1 MHVTMND
8 SVPGGTSDQAR
19 CGFRLSLRA
28 TGPGSAGT
36 ARAPRLGILPPS
48 EIVSLTSRTGSSF
61 VRRARDNSDV
71 DISLVVLGS
80 GQDGGAPQFGSHR
93 AAAGTRTASSI
104 AVIIDRNSV
113 LLFDATPDLR
123 QQYRALENLLDPR
136 DARSPVDAVF
146 VTHAHMGHYGG
157 LMHFGKEAT
166 ATHMTPLHAPAS
178 VLEFLDANEPWA
190 TLLRSEHLVGH
201 ATDDSDVSY
210 GPITV
215 HAIPVPH
222 RADFSTTVAYSIHV
236 EGRPW
241 VLYLPDIDGWDRWPE
256 AVDVIGAH
264 PINLLDATF
273 GDAGEVPGR
282 PIEEIPH
289 PIVTDTIERFA
300 DLGAE
305 RRIVLTH
312 LNHTNQL
319 GVIGSPIRSESEAA
333 GFEVAFDGM
342 RIEYGEV

>member
-1 MHVTMND
+1 M
-8 SVPGGTSDQAR
+8 
-19 CGFRLSLRA
+19 
-28 TGPGSAGT
+28 
-36 ARAPRLGILPPS
+36 
-48 EIVSLTSRTGSSF
+48 
-61 VRRARDNSDV
+61 
-71 DISLVVLGS
+71 LGS

-93 AAAGTRTASSI
+93 AAAGERTASSI
-104 AVIIDRNSV
+104 AIAIDRTRV

-123 QQYRALENLLDPR
+123 QQFRALEDLLDSR
-136 DARSPVDAVF
+136 DARAPVDAVF
-146 VTHAHMGHYGG
+146 ITHAHMGHYGG
-157 LMHFGKEAT
+157 LMHFGKEAA
-166 ATHMTPLHAPAS
+166 ATDMTPLHAPAS

-201 ATDDSDVSY
+201 STDDSDVEY

-215 HAIPVPH
+215 QAISVPH

-241 VLYLPDIDGWDRWPE
+241 VLYVPDIDGWDRWPE

-264 PINLLDATF
+264 PVSLLDATF
-273 GDAGEVPGR
+273 ADPGEVPGR
-282 PIEEIPH
+282 SINDIPH

-300 DLGAE
+300 SLAE
-305 RRIVLTH
+305 GRRIVLTH

-319 GVIGSPIRSESEAA
+319 GLIGSSIRTEAEAA
-333 GFEVAFDGM
+333 GFEVSFDGM

>member
-1 MHVTMND
+1 M
-8 SVPGGTSDQAR
+8 
-19 CGFRLSLRA
+19 
-28 TGPGSAGT
+28 
-36 ARAPRLGILPPS
+36 
-48 EIVSLTSRTGSSF
+48 
-61 VRRARDNSDV
+61 

-80 GQDGGAPQFGSHR
+80 GQDGGAPQFGSHL

-104 AVIIDRNSV
+104 AVTIDRDVV
-113 LLFDATPDLR
+113 LLFDASPDLR
-123 QQYRALENLLDPR
+123 QQYLMLETFLEPR

-157 LMHFGKEAT
+157 LVHFGKEAT

-215 HAIPVPH
+215 RAVPVPH
-222 RADFSTTVAYSIHV
+222 RADFSTTVGYSICV
-236 EGRPW
+236 EARPW

-264 PINLLDATF
+264 AISLLDATF
-273 GDAGEVPGR
+273 GDPGEVPGR
-282 PIEEIPH
+282 SIEEIPH

-300 DLGAE
+300 ALGRE

-312 LNHTNQL
+312 LNHTNEL
-319 GVIGSPIRSESEAA
+319 GMIGSPILAEAEAA

-342 RIEYGEV
+342 RIDYGAW

>member
-1 MHVTMND
+1 M
-8 SVPGGTSDQAR
+8 
-19 CGFRLSLRA
+19 
-28 TGPGSAGT
+28 
-36 ARAPRLGILPPS
+36 
-48 EIVSLTSRTGSSF
+48 
-61 VRRARDNSDV
+61 

-80 GQDGGAPQFGSHR
+80 GQDGGAPQFGSHH
-93 AAAGTRTASSI
+93 AAAGPRTASSI
-104 AVIIDRNSV
+104 AVIIDRARV

-123 QQYRALENLLDPR
+123 HQYRVLENLLDPR
-136 DARSPVDAVF
+136 DARAPVDAVF

-178 VLEFLDANEPWA
+178 VLEFLDENEPWA
-190 TLLRSEHLVGH
+190 TLLRSEHLVGRS
-201 ATDDSDVSY
+201 TDDSDVSY

-215 HAIPVPH
+215 QAVPVPH

-236 EGRPW
+236 EGLPW

-264 PINLLDATF
+264 PISLLDATF

-282 PIEEIPH
+282 SIDEVPH

-312 LNHTNQL
+312 LNHTNEL
-319 GVIGSPIRSESEAA
+319 GAIGSPIRTEAESA
-333 GFEVAFDGM
+333 GFDVAFDGM
-342 RIEYGEV
+342 RIEFGEL

>member
-1 MHVTMND
+1 V
-8 SVPGGTSDQAR
+8 
-19 CGFRLSLRA
+19 
-28 TGPGSAGT
+28 
-36 ARAPRLGILPPS
+36 
-48 EIVSLTSRTGSSF
+48 E
-61 VRRARDNSDV
+61 
-71 DISLVVLGS
+71 ISLVVLGS
-80 GQDGGAPQFGSHR
+80 GQDGGAPQFGSHH
-93 AAAGTRTASSI
+93 AAAGTRMASSI
-104 AVIIDRNSV
+104 AVTIDRDRV

-123 QQYRALENLLDPR
+123 HQYRMLESLLDPR
-136 DARSPVDAVF
+136 DARAPVDAVF
-146 VTHAHMGHYGG
+146 ITHAHMGHYGG

-190 TLLRSEHLVGH
+190 TLLRAEHLVGL

-215 HAIPVPH
+215 QAIPVPH

-236 EGRPW
+236 GGRPW
-241 VLYLPDIDGWDRWPE
+241 VIYLPDIDSWDRWPE
-256 AVDVIGAH
+256 GVEVIGGH
-264 PINLLDATF
+264 PISLLDATF
-273 GDAGEVPGR
+273 SDPGEVPGR
-282 PIEEIPH
+282 SVAEIPH

-300 DLGAE
+300 ALGRQ

-319 GVIGSPIRSESEAA
+319 GVTGSPIRADAEAA

-342 RIEYGEV
+342 RIEYGET